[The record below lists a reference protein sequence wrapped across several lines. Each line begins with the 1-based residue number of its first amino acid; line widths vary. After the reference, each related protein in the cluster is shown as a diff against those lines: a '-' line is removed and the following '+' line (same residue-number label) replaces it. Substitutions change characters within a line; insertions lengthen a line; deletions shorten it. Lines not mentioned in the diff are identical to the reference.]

1 MKNCHEYDNP
11 GRPLPEYLE
20 LVNDTQVP
28 PGSIASNAQTK
39 GRGKD
44 YYVPMENG
52 GSNNVLNHST
62 PHDYVPMDNEMR
74 SNALN
79 NSTPQD
85 YIPMDASNTLPVTR
99 RSDGSAAEKS
109 GPTSSDYYQTMANK
123 GGLSEQESP
132 QTSPLGEYYSPMA
145 ENTLSGAA
153 GSGNTQDEVVS
164 SKLWKLR
171 FRWTHSEKCF

>member
-28 PGSIASNAQTK
+28 PGSIASNAQMK

-99 RSDGSAAEKS
+99 RSDGSAAETS

-132 QTSPLGEYYSPMA
+132 QTFPLGEYYSPMA

-164 SKLWKLR
+164 SKL
-171 FRWTHSEKCF
+171 